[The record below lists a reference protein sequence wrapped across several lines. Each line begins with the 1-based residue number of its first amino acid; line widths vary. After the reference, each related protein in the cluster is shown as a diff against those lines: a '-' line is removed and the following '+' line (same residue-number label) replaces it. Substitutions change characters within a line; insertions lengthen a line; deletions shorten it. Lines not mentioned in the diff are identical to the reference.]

1 MASTQSHSGLRTQLG
16 RVRGLGS
23 SKSGTEHWWMS
34 RLTSLALVPLG
45 LWFVISVIR
54 HLGAPHAEVVAWLS
68 RPWPAVLMILTV
80 GVTFFHAASGLQVVI
95 EDYVHNEWA
104 KVAAIIAVKFLAAL
118 LGAVSIFAVLKIAFG
133 G

>member
-1 MASTQSHSGLRTQLG
+1 
-16 RVRGLGS
+16 
-23 SKSGTEHWWMS
+23 
-34 RLTSLALVPLG
+34 
-45 LWFVISVIR
+45 
-54 HLGAPHAEVVAWLS
+54 
-68 RPWPAVLMILTV
+68 MILTV

-104 KVAAIIAVKFLAAL
+104 KVAAIVAVKFLAAL